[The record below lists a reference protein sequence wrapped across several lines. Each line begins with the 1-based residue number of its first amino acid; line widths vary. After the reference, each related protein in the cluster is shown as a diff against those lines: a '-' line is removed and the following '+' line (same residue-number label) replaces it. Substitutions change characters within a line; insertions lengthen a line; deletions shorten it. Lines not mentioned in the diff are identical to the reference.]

1 MSYVYVPNLTFFY
14 GICNT
19 CLMYFIFSLFR
30 TKKAGENCA
39 LFFPAPDI
47 LIPFESLLTF
57 FSLLLFFLLFCLA
70 LRLIGRPT
78 SQKLLP
84 VMRQMHHH
92 GTPRPCGIMICDGF
106 RDGPVGRDRLCPQ

>member
-1 MSYVYVPNLTFFY
+1 MSYVYALNLTFFY

-39 LFFPAPDI
+39 LFSPAPDI
-47 LIPFESLLTF
+47 LIPFE
-57 FSLLLFFLLFCLA
+57 SLLLFFLLFCLA

-84 VMRQMHHH
+84 VIRQMHHH

-106 RDGPVGRDRLCPQ
+106 RDGPVGRDRLCPP

>member
-1 MSYVYVPNLTFFY
+1 MSYVYEPNLTFFC

-30 TKKAGENCA
+30 TKKAVENCA
-39 LFFPAPDI
+39 F
-47 LIPFESLLTF
+47 
-57 FSLLLFFLLFCLA
+57 FCLG

>member
-1 MSYVYVPNLTFFY
+1 MSYVYVLNLPFFC

-19 CLMYFIFSLFR
+19 CLMYFAFSLFR

-47 LIPFESLLTF
+47 LIPFESLL
-57 FSLLLFFLLFCLA
+57 LFFLLFCLA

-78 SQKLLP
+78 PQKLLP
-84 VMRQMHHH
+84 VIRQMHHH
-92 GTPRPCGIMICDGF
+92 CTPRPGGIMICDGF